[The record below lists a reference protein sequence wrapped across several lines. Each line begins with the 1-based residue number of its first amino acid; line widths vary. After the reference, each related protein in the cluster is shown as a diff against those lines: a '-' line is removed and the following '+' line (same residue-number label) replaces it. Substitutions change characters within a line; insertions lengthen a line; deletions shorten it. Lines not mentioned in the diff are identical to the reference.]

1 MFGDDIWDEDR
12 WEAFL
17 KKDDERVSRYMKL
30 LHRFLA
36 ENPMPLADNEQE
48 QQAWREAFSA
58 YLIQY
63 GWHAEDMEATNT
75 FQLETDEGEDEQGIA
90 GLPPGTVE
98 LEGDLLDFDFTSLP
112 VYQEA
117 YGLTREVLGWSDS
130 LPGADKD
137 SSLVQFCASI
147 MQVTA
152 NIAKGHGIGHD
163 RESLGGNIACLKRGI
178 QAANTALDLL
188 KDMRER
194 EYMTPA
200 TYFTLYEK
208 TYEVRNQVGVY
219 IQELRDRFNM
229 GID

>member
-1 MFGDDIWDEDR
+1 MFDDDIWDEDR

-36 ENPMPLADNEQE
+36 ENPMPLDKNERQ
-48 QQAWREAFSA
+48 QQAWREAFNA

-63 GWHAEDMEATNT
+63 GWHTEDMEASNAFRT
-75 FQLETDEGEDEQGIA
+75 EADEGDDDQEFT
-90 GLPPGTVE
+90 GLPPDVVE
-98 LEGDLLDFDFTSLP
+98 LEEDLLDFDFTSLP
-112 VYQEA
+112 VYKEA
-117 YGLTREVLGWSDS
+117 FSLTREVLGWSDS
-130 LPGADKD
+130 LPGAEKD
-137 SSLVQFCASI
+137 SGLVQFCASI
-147 MQVTA
+147 MQITA

-163 RESLGGNIACLKRGI
+163 RDMLGGNIACLKRGI
-178 QAANTALDLL
+178 HAANTALELL
-188 KDMRER
+188 KDMRQK
-194 EYMTPA
+194 EYMAPA
-200 TYFTLYEK
+200 TYFSLYEK